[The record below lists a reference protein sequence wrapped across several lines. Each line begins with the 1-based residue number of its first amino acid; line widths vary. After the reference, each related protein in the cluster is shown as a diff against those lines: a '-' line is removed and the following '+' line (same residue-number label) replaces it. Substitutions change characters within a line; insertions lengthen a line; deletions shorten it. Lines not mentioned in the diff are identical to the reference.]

1 MIQKMLRLA
10 TDENFDNDILR
21 SVRRIDPTI
30 DIVRIQDFISGA
42 DDPTVLEWLASENRI
57 LLTHDV
63 NTIPAFA
70 YERINEGK
78 PMPGVFMVLM
88 GSPIARIA
96 EDIILIATCSE
107 PQEWD
112 RQIRYLPLR

>member
-1 MIQKMLRLA
+1 MLRLA

-21 SVRRIDPTI
+21 SALRIDPTI
-30 DIVRIQDFISGA
+30 DIVRIQDFIYGA

-70 YERINEGK
+70 YQRMKEGK
-78 PMPGVFMVLM
+78 PMPGVFMVLW

-96 EDIILIATCSE
+96 EDIVLLATCSE
-107 PQEWD
+107 PEDWEGQV
-112 RQIRYLPLR
+112 RYLPLR